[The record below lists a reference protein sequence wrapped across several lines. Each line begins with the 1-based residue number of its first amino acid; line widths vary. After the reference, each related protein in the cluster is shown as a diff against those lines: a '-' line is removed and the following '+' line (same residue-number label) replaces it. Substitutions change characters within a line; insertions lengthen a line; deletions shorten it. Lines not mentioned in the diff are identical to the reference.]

1 MKQLFVFLLITGLA
15 VSAFAG
21 GQGEDADAVTR
32 PTEAWVTSQS
42 ELEQAVGPDGP
53 WIILF
58 EDDLEVSS
66 DVVISGEVYEEE
78 GADAPRRK
86 LALYSQDENR
96 NVTDRYTLSAPN
108 VIVRHENVRV
118 QGGTIDGDVYVEA
131 DGFELR
137 GATIDGNLYFENES
151 LRESFEMDGES
162 TVTGETAI
170 GSM

>member
-1 MKQLFVFLLITGLA
+1 MKQLFVLILIVGIAA
-15 VSAFAG
+15 VAVAG

-32 PTEAWVTSQS
+32 PTQAWVTSQS

-58 EDDLEVSS
+58 EEDLEVSS

-86 LALYSQDENR
+86 FALYAQDENR
-96 NVTDRYTLSAPN
+96 NITDRYTLTAPN
-108 VIVRHENVRV
+108 VIVRHENVRI
-118 QGGTIDGDVYVEA
+118 QGGAIDGDVYVEA
-131 DGFELR
+131 EGFNLV
-137 GATIDGNLYFENES
+137 GATIEGNLYFENES
-151 LRESFEMDGES
+151 LQESFQMDEAS
-162 TVTGETAI
+162 TVTGEIAI

>member
-1 MKQLFVFLLITGLA
+1 MKYIFILILIVGIAATA
-15 VSAFAG
+15 VAG

-32 PTEAWVTSQS
+32 PTQAWVTSES
-42 ELEQAVGPDGP
+42 ELQQAAGPEGP

-66 DVVISGEVYEEE
+66 DVAGEVYEEE

-86 LALYSQDENR
+86 FALYSQDENR
-96 NVTDRYTLSAPN
+96 NVTDRYTLTVPN
-108 VIVRHENVRV
+108 LIVRHENVRI

-131 DGFELR
+131 EGFELR

-151 LRESFEMDGES
+151 LQESFEMDDGA